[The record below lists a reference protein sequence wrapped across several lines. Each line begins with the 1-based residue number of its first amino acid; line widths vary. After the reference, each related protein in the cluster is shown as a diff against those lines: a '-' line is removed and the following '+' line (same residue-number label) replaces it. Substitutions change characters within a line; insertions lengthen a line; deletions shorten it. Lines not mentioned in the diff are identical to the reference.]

1 MTFPAPDMS
10 LGVDTSAANTTRWP
24 KATRI
29 QPSDHLLSGAVQPG
43 DRATLDGRY
52 RLVTLLKTGGMGE
65 IYAAEHIHTHRRV
78 AVKIL
83 REPWCRD
90 RVTHERFRREA
101 QGTSRIIHEHVV
113 EILDFG
119 VSAEGTRYLVM
130 ELLYGEDLQTT
141 LRRERRLPLRRA
153 ANILLQ
159 VCAGLGA
166 AHEAGIVHR
175 DLKPGNC
182 FRAGFHGVEDFIKLV
197 DFGIAKRLPIEES
210 SDDPPLTT
218 AGSVLG
224 TIFYMPPEQ
233 ASGGQIDHRADIYAA
248 GVLFYQLVCGRLP
261 FRGRS
266 LDETFRLILVEDP
279 PSIRSVAPELELP
292 VILETL
298 LRRALAKSPESRF
311 QSMAELAA
319 AISALLRSLSQ
330 PGASTARERP
340 PVLAAHSQRRP
351 DAPGVT
357 RWLTLLSIA
366 ALAIMAVV
374 RCDPSM
380 SALSGHAPAVVTKN

>member
-1 MTFPAPDMS
+1 MAFPVPDMS
-10 LGVDTSAANTTRWP
+10 VGVDASAENTTRWA

-29 QPSDHLLSGAVQPG
+29 QPSGQLLSVAVQPG
-43 DRATLDGRY
+43 DKATLDGRY

-65 IYAAEHIHTHRRV
+65 IYAAEHIHTQRRV

-101 QGTSRIIHEHVV
+101 QGTSRIFHEHVV

-119 VSAEGTRYLVM
+119 VSAEGTCYLVM
-130 ELLYGEDLQTT
+130 ELLYGEDLHTT

-159 VCAGLGA
+159 ICAGLGA

-182 FRAGFHGVEDFIKLV
+182 FRAGFRGVEDFIKLV
-197 DFGIAKRLPIEES
+197 DFGIAKRLPVEDN

-233 ASGGQIDHRADIYAA
+233 ASGGQIDHRADVYAA
-248 GVLFYQLVCGRLP
+248 GVLFYQLVSGRLP

-279 PSIRSVAPELELP
+279 PSIQSVAPELELP
-292 VILETL
+292 AMLDAL

-319 AISALLRSLSQ
+319 AISALLRSLPQ
-330 PGASTARERP
+330 PGAPTAGGP
-340 PVLAAHSQRRP
+340 TSWLAPRSQWRAY
-351 DAPGVT
+351 APGVT
-357 RWLTLLSIA
+357 RWLTALSIA

-374 RCDPSM
+374 RCDLST
-380 SALSGHAPAVVTKN
+380 SALSRHAPAVVKKS